1 MSVRSM
7 TGFARLRRSAA
18 AGEVVV
24 SVKSVNHRGLD
35 MHFRLPGEFDP
46 FEQDLRAAVKRRA
59 IRGHFQIEVAFT
71 RAHPM
76 AGPAVN
82 RPLLESYVAA
92 FRQAR
97 EELGLSGEPDL
108 NAALALPGMIRDS
121 IDSEPGEDLRQLLLD
136 AFEQAMDSLNAFR
149 EREGGQIAAEMRA
162 RAAAIGE
169 LAVKMEEMR
178 ARAVPAFQARLSE
191 RLNQL
196 LEGAPIEPQRLAQ
209 EVAILVDRSDI
220 GEELAR
226 LKIHAA
232 EVEQLLVG
240 GGEIGK
246 KLDFLMQELNRE
258 ANTILSK
265 TNGAGELGLGI
276 TSLALAAK
284 AEIEKIREQSLNL
297 E

>member
-1 MSVRSM
+1 M
-7 TGFARLRRSAA
+7 TGFARLRRTGA

-35 MHFRLPGEFDP
+35 MHFHLPDEFDP

-59 IRGHFQIEVAFT
+59 IRGHFQIEVTFSPARST
-71 RAHPM
+71 
-76 AGPAVN
+76 AGPALN
-82 RPLLESYVAA
+82 RPLLASYLAA
-92 FRQAR
+92 FRQAQ

-108 NAALALPGMIRDS
+108 NAALTLPGMFRDS
-121 IDSEPGEDLRQLLLD
+121 IGSEPGEDLRQLLLG
-136 AFEQAMDSLNAFR
+136 AFEQAMDSLNEFR

-162 RAAAIGE
+162 RAAAVGE
-169 LAVKMEEMR
+169 LAVRMEEMR
-178 ARAVPAFQARLSE
+178 GRAIPAFQARLSE

-196 LEGAPIEPQRLAQ
+196 LEGAPVEPQRLAQ

-220 GEELAR
+220 GEELSR

-232 EVEQLLVG
+232 EVEQLLAG
-240 GGEIGK
+240 GGEVGK
-246 KLDFLMQELNRE
+246 KLDFLMQEMNRE
-258 ANTILSK
+258 TNTVLSK
-265 TNGAGELGLGI
+265 TNGAGALGLSI
-276 TSLALAAK
+276 TSLALAAR